1 MPGQPIPS
9 ELKEKGLI
17 WLLPPY
23 CWSHR
28 QIARKLK
35 ISASVV
41 SKWRC
46 ELVEQ
51 GLLPENEKITSVD
64 VEDWTPERRF
74 SVVLETA
81 TLSEMELAD
90 YCRRTGLFVE
100 QVKEWRAISIQ
111 AHEKKL
117 TENIRTDRA
126 LRDAKNK
133 LRELEKELKR
143 KDKALAEAAA
153 LLILREKFNALWDN
167 SEEDRPLSWS
177 GVKLFLLSTRPLST
191 APGKV
196 RLVGVS
202 VFLFGHF
209 SAGLMAK
216 SSPRTEDPIL

>member
-1 MPGQPIPS
+1 MSGQPIPI

-51 GLLPENEKITSVD
+51 GLLPENEKVTSVD
-64 VEDWTPERRF
+64 GEEWTPERRF

-81 TLSEMELAD
+81 ILSEMELAD
-90 YCRRTGLFVE
+90 YCRRMGLFVE
-100 QVKEWRAISIQ
+100 QVKDWRAISIQ
-111 AHEKKL
+111 AHEVKSA
-117 TENIRTDRA
+117 ENLRADKA
-126 LRDAKNK
+126 LREAKSK
-133 LRELEKELKR
+133 VRELEKELTR

-153 LLILREKFNALWDN
+153 LLMLREKFNALWDN
-167 SEEDRPLSWS
+167 SEED
-177 GVKLFLLSTRPLST
+177 
-191 APGKV
+191 
-196 RLVGVS
+196 
-202 VFLFGHF
+202 
-209 SAGLMAK
+209 
-216 SSPRTEDPIL
+216 

>member
-90 YCRRTGLFVE
+90 YYRRTGLFVE

-111 AHEKKL
+111 
-117 TENIRTDRA
+117 DR
-126 LRDAKNK
+126 K
-133 LRELEKELKR
+133 
-143 KDKALAEAAA
+143 
-153 LLILREKFNALWDN
+153 
-167 SEEDRPLSWS
+167 
-177 GVKLFLLSTRPLST
+177 
-191 APGKV
+191 
-196 RLVGVS
+196 S
-202 VFLFGHF
+202 VV
-209 SAGLMAK
+209 
-216 SSPRTEDPIL
+216 

>member
-1 MPGQPIPS
+1 MPGQPIPI
-9 ELKEKGLI
+9 EFKEKGLI

-23 CWSHR
+23 CWSHP

-64 VEDWTPERRF
+64 GEDWTPERRF

-90 YCRRTGLFVE
+90 YCRRMGLFVE
-100 QVKEWRAISIQ
+100 QVKEWRVISIK
-111 AHEKKL
+111 AHEMKL
-117 TENIRTDRA
+117 TENRRADKELREIRGR
-126 LRDAKNK
+126 
-133 LRELEKELKR
+133 LRELEKELTR

-153 LLILREKFNALWDN
+153 LLMLREKFNALWDN
-167 SEEDRPLSWS
+167 SEED
-177 GVKLFLLSTRPLST
+177 
-191 APGKV
+191 
-196 RLVGVS
+196 
-202 VFLFGHF
+202 
-209 SAGLMAK
+209 
-216 SSPRTEDPIL
+216 